1 MLNFIR
7 NHAQG
12 WIAWFIVGLIS
23 IPFAL
28 WGINSYLSGSS
39 AAVVAEVNDSPITQ
53 TELQTSLQ
61 QYRDRMRSM
70 MGDQFDP
77 AMFDSATAKKDV
89 LDGLVDQRL
98 LRDASQTL
106 KQRISDAAISQ
117 FIRSTP
123 AFQRDGKF
131 DSDYYVMVLAR
142 VGYTPTQ
149 YEAQLRA
156 DLLSQELT
164 KNIQGS
170 AIASVKLL
178 NEALRL
184 ERQQRELAYG
194 IIPIQQ
200 FVEQVSVDDA
210 EVKQNYENHQAAY
223 TAPEQVKLNY
233 IELSVDELAKGI
245 QVNEDELKKFYADN
259 QNQFIGPE
267 QRRASH
273 ILIEGDDDAALE
285 KIKSI
290 QDRIEN
296 GEDFAALAKE
306 NSQDTG
312 SADKGGDLGFF
323 GKDVMDPAFEEATF
337 ALNNVGDVSEPVKTE
352 FGYHLIKLTGIQKPE
367 GKTFVQAHDEVEKMY
382 RRQQAE
388 SIFYD
393 EAEQLANLSF
403 ENPDSLDAAADA
415 LGLKIKTTQSFTRS
429 GTETGIS
436 SNKKVIDAAFSEDVL
451 KNDLNSAVIEL
462 SDNDL
467 LVIHKNKHVPETV
480 LPYESVAPAIKQ
492 QLVFDKARK
501 MAEDEGKSV
510 LEKVKSGESAES
522 LLTNWQAP
530 AFYGRDTEEV
540 SSQILQRAFMMS
552 KPLSSPEYEGFS
564 ADNGN
569 YVVIKLT
576 AVKNGNIDDVK
587 DEQKKAL
594 QQQLTGIY
602 ASAEVEAFIAQ
613 LRDDAEID
621 IHEEALK

>member
-1 MLNFIR
+1 MLHFIR

-28 WGINSYLSGSS
+28 WGINSYLSGAS
-39 AAVVAEVNDSPITQ
+39 AVVVAEVNGSPITQ
-53 TELQTSLQ
+53 TELQSSLQ

-77 AMFDSATAKKDV
+77 SMFDNANVKKDV
-89 LDGLVDQRL
+89 LDGLIEQRL
-98 LRDASQTL
+98 LRDANVSL
-106 KQRISDAAISQ
+106 KQHVSDAAVSQ

-123 AFQRDGKF
+123 AFQREGQF
-131 DSDYYVMVLAR
+131 DSDYYAMVLAR

-164 KNIQGS
+164 TNIQS
-170 AIASVKLL
+170 SSIASVKLL

-194 IIPIQQ
+194 IVPIQE
-200 FVEQVSVDDA
+200 FVEQVNVDEA
-210 EVKQNYENHQAAY
+210 EVRQYYDDNEAAY
-223 TAPEQVKLNY
+223 TAPEQIKLNY
-233 IELSVDELAKGI
+233 IELSVDQLAQGI
-245 QVNEDELKKFYADN
+245 QFNEDDLKKYYADN
-259 QNQFIGPE
+259 QNQFVGPE

-273 ILIEGDDDAALE
+273 ILVEGDDDAALE
-285 KIKSI
+285 KITNI
-290 QDRIEN
+290 QNRLND
-296 GEDFAALAKE
+296 EDFATVAKE
-306 NSQDTG
+306 TSQDTG
-312 SADKGGDLGFF
+312 SASTGGDLGFF
-323 GKDVMDPAFEEATF
+323 GRDVMDPAFEEAVF
-337 ALNNVGDVSEPVKTE
+337 ALQNVGDVSEPVKTE

-367 GKTFVQAHDEVEKMY
+367 GKTFAQARDEVERLY

-388 SIFYD
+388 SVFYD

-403 ENPDSLDAAADA
+403 ENPDNLDVTAEA
-415 LGLKIKTTQSFTRS
+415 LGLEIKTTPSFTRT
-429 GTETGIS
+429 GTEEGIT

-451 KNDLNSAVIEL
+451 QNDLNSAVIEL

-467 LVIHKNKHVPETV
+467 LVIHKNKHTPETV
-480 LPYESVAPAIKQ
+480 LPFESVSPAIKQ
-492 QLVFDKARK
+492 QLIFDKARK
-501 MAEDEGKSV
+501 LAQEQGETV
-510 LEKVKSGESAES
+510 LEKVKAGEAPET

-530 AFYGRDTEEV
+530 EFYGRDAEKV
-540 SSQILQRAFMMS
+540 SGQILQRAFTMA
-552 KPLSSPEYEGFS
+552 KPSSDANYEGFS

-576 AVKNGNIDDVK
+576 SVRNGNIDDVNE
-587 DEQKKAL
+587 EQRNAL

-602 ASAEVEAFIAQ
+602 AAAEVEAFIAQ
-613 LRDDAEID
+613 LRNEATID
-621 IHEEALK
+621 IHQDALK